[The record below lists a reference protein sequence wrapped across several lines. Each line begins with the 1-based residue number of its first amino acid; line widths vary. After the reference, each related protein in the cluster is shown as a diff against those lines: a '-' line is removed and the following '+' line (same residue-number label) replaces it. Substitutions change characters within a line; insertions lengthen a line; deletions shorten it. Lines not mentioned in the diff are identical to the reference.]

1 MITDKF
7 GVTKAEYEA
16 IEGEATRLAKM
27 GYKVPD
33 ITIAPIAHTGK
44 QGLSTHN
51 HIIIHPHLNIE
62 YLKFVVRHEI
72 GHQNDNQTEL
82 NIWADNPTSDLE
94 QRMEDFANDFAS
106 RTA

>member
-7 GVTKAEYEA
+7 GVTKAEYKA
-16 IEGEATRLAKM
+16 IEGEANRLTKM
-27 GYKVPD
+27 GYKVPS
-33 ITIAPIAHTGK
+33 ITIAAIAY
-44 QGLSTHN
+44 QGLSTTN

-82 NIWADNPTSDLE
+82 NIWANDPIADLE
-94 QRMEDFANDFAS
+94 ERMEEFANDFAN
-106 RTA
+106 RTK

>member
-7 GVTKAEYEA
+7 GVTKAEYQA
-16 IEGEATRLAKM
+16 IEGEAIRLAKM

-33 ITIAPIAHTGK
+33 ITIAPIAY
-44 QGLSTHN
+44 QGLSTYN
-51 HIIIHPHLNIE
+51 HIIIHPHLDIE

-82 NIWADNPTSDLE
+82 NIWTDDSMSDLE
-94 QRMEDFANDFAS
+94 QRMEDFANDFAN